1 MSIEIFILC
10 SESRFE
16 MLNPAV
22 KWRGE
27 HRNVCYMLSV
37 AHYDAHWF
45 FRCRSSDVVFQM
57 SVALLLLFSRLRV

>member
-1 MSIEIFILC
+1 
-10 SESRFE
+10 
-16 MLNPAV
+16 MLSPAV

-45 FRCRSSDVVFQM
+45 FRCRSLDVVFQM